1 MQRRLEN
8 TLHKVMRM
16 YFSDFSG
23 MDIPHIKLSRGRFKK
38 QRRSI
43 VFGTYN
49 ALKNEIK
56 IHPILLESVPEIA
69 LEFVIYHELLHFM
82 ERKILLARKKNMR
95 VHTKEF
101 RQQEKKFIY
110 YDKAQI
116 ILKDLLYNR
125 EISYTDRLSLE
136 EQLVVSVDKLDKI
149 LTCYKEVNKEFIYGK
164 KKVYE

>member
-1 MQRRLEN
+1 MQQRLEN
-8 TLHKVMRM
+8 TLYKVMRT
-16 YFSDFSG
+16 YFPDFLG
-23 MDIPHIKLSRGRFKK
+23 MNIPHIKLSRGSLKK
-38 QRRSI
+38 KRRSI
-43 VFGTYN
+43 IFGTYN

-82 ERKILLARKKNMR
+82 EQEILLARKKKMR

-101 RQQEKKFIY
+101 RQQEKKFMH
-110 YDKAQI
+110 YDKAQR

-125 EISYTDRLSLE
+125 EISYQDQLSLE
-136 EQLVVSVDKLDKI
+136 ERLVVSVDKLDKI
-149 LTCYKEVNKEFIYGK
+149 LTYYKEINKEFVYAK

>member
-1 MQRRLEN
+1 MQQRLEN
-8 TLHKVMRM
+8 ILYKVMHA
-16 YFSDFSG
+16 YFPDFSG
-23 MDIPHIKLSRGRFKK
+23 VNIPHIKLSRGKFKK

-43 VFGTYN
+43 IFGTYD

-82 ERKILLARKKNMR
+82 ERDILLVRKKKMR

-101 RQQEKKFIY
+101 RQQEKKFVH
-110 YDKAQI
+110 YDKAQK

-125 EISYTDRLSLE
+125 EISYVDRLSLE
-136 EQLVVSVDKLDKI
+136 EKLAASVDKLDKI
-149 LTCYKEVNKEFIYGK
+149 LTYYKENNKEFVYGK
-164 KKVYE
+164 EKVYE

>member
-1 MQRRLEN
+1 
-8 TLHKVMRM
+8 MRI
-16 YFSDFSG
+16 FQISRG
-23 MDIPHIKLSRGRFKK
+23 GGGGGVNIPYIKLSQGRFKK

-43 VFGTYN
+43 VFGTYD

-82 ERKILLARKKNMR
+82 ERDILLVRKKKMR

-101 RQQEKKFIY
+101 RQQEKKFFH
-110 YDKAQI
+110 YDKAQK

-125 EISYTDRLSLE
+125 EISYVDRLSLE
-136 EQLVVSVDKLDKI
+136 EQITASVDNDNLDKI
-149 LTCYKEVNKEFIYGK
+149 LTYYKNKQ
-164 KKVYE
+164 

>member
-1 MQRRLEN
+1 MQRRLEH
-8 TLHKVMRM
+8 TLHKVIRT
-16 YFSDFSG
+16 YFPDFSG
-23 MDIPHIKLSRGRFKK
+23 ANIPHIKLSRGRFKK

-56 IHPILLESVPEIA
+56 IHPILLDSVPEIA
-69 LEFVIYHELLHFM
+69 LEFVVYHELLHFM
-82 ERKILLARKKNMR
+82 ERNILLARKKKMR

-101 RQQEKKFIY
+101 RQQEKKFIH

-116 ILKDLLYNR
+116 ILKDLLHNR
-125 EISYTDRLSLE
+125 EISYVDRLSLE

-149 LTCYKEVNKEFIYGK
+149 LTYYKEINKEFVYGK
-164 KKVYE
+164 KKIYE

>member
-1 MQRRLEN
+1 MQQRLEN
-8 TLHKVMRM
+8 TLYKVMRT
-16 YFSDFSG
+16 YFPDFLG
-23 MDIPHIKLSRGRFKK
+23 MNIPHIKLSRGRFKK